1 MKLQTVMIG
10 SEHPKELSA
19 FYTKV
24 LGAPTWEDGGYTG
37 WSLGDSGIMIGEH
50 SEVKGSSKDPA
61 RLIWNLE
68 TNDVKGEF
76 VRIKGAGATVVQE
89 LYQPGGEGDGEEFW
103 MATFADP
110 DGNYFQIASPPP
122 PGM

>member
-10 SEHPKELSA
+10 SEHPKELAA

-50 SEVKGSSKDPA
+50 SDVKGRSKEPA
-61 RLIWNLE
+61 RLIWNIE
-68 TNDVKGEF
+68 TDDVKGEF
-76 VRIKGAGATVVQE
+76 VRIKGAGASVVQE
-89 LYQPGGEGDGEEFW
+89 PYQPGGAGEGDEFW
-103 MATFADP
+103 MATFEDP
-110 DGNYFQIASPPP
+110 DGNYFQIASPA

>member
-1 MKLQTVMIG
+1 MKLQTIMIG

-50 SEVKGSSKDPA
+50 SDVKGSSNEPA
-61 RLIWNLE
+61 RVMWNFE
-68 TNDVKGEF
+68 TDDVKGEF

-89 LYQPGGEGDGEEFW
+89 PYQPGEAGEGEEFW
-103 MATFADP
+103 MATFSDP
-110 DGNYFQIASPPP
+110 DGNYFQIASPA

>member
-1 MKLQTVMIG
+1 MKLQTIMIG

-24 LGAPTWEDGGYTG
+24 LGAPTWEDGGFTG

-50 SEVKGSSKDPA
+50 SEVKGTSKEPA
-61 RLIWNLE
+61 RVMWNLE
-68 TNDVKGEF
+68 TDDVNGEF

-89 LYQPGGEGDGEEFW
+89 PYNPGDDESEFM

-110 DGNYFQIASPPP
+110 DGNYFQIASPAPD
-122 PGM
+122 M